1 MIAVLKGVV
10 DEVDSNSIYL
20 DVNGVIYEVY
30 LSLFDLESCK
40 VGERIKIYIEE
51 IIREDSYTLF
61 GFLKRGER
69 DIFRELIKINGIG
82 AKVAMAIL
90 STLSID
96 ELLHILDTNNE
107 KALTKVPKIGLKTAK
122 RILNELIDLR
132 DKIASSIDIQDG
144 ETQEKRIAIEALEQL
159 GFKRSD
165 ILKVVNQI
173 ETKPH
178 QEIIREALRQLTKV

>member
-1 MIAVLKGVV
+1 LIAVLKGVV